1 VLYQIFSN
9 DFSKIRNLPKIFL
22 RSFQN
27 MAPRLRITDYRL
39 SENEAFSLVKWN
51 GPVIILV
58 LVNRSTF
65 GEDMREKRFSHFC
78 SQ

>member
-1 VLYQIFSN
+1 
-9 DFSKIRNLPKIFL
+9 
-22 RSFQN
+22 
-27 MAPRLRITDYRL
+27 MAPGLRITDYRL

-58 LVNRSTF
+58 LVNRSTS

-78 SQ
+78 SRWPRPFTSRLRICSSG